1 MSIRKKAAEKRKRTI
16 ATQATLVIVAC
27 IAFAILLTTVVIP
40 LQKLNKA
47 KRLID
52 SGEYKAAHL
61 LLDGMDYKNSRELR
75 ESIRTPYEKELLSEA
90 EIGSC
95 AVFGAYEQ
103 DNNASNGKE
112 EIEWIVLAREG
123 GRVLLIS
130 RYALDCQ
137 QYNEVYT
144 CVTWETCSLR
154 EWLNGTFLSAAFSE
168 EERAMIPSVTVSA
181 DKNPRFITS
190 PGNSTTDQ
198 VFLLSITEA
207 NRYFS
212 SDEARKCSPTP
223 YAAAQG
229 VWTSEWEEV
238 DGKEA
243 CRWWWLRS
251 PGSHSN
257 DIVAVGS
264 VGAINDCGIINYQG
278 NGAVRPA
285 LWVDLG
291 P

>member
-1 MSIRKKAAEKRKRTI
+1 MSMRGKTAEKRRRTI
-16 ATQATLVIVAC
+16 AMQATLVIVAC

-52 SGEYKAAHL
+52 SGEYKAAYL
-61 LLDGMDYKNSRELR
+61 LLDGMDYQNSKELR
-75 ESIRTPYEKELLSEA
+75 ESIRTVYEKELLSEA
-90 EIGSC
+90 EVGSC

-103 DNNASNGKE
+103 DNDTSNGEE

-123 GRVLLIS
+123 SRVLLIS

-137 QYNEVYT
+137 QYNVAYT
-144 CVTWETCSLR
+144 WVTWETCTLR
-154 EWLNGTFLSAAFSE
+154 EWLNGTFLNAAFSE
-168 EERAMIPSVTVSA
+168 EERAMIPVVTVSA
-181 DKNPRFITS
+181 DKNPRFITT

-238 DGKEA
+238 DGKQA

-257 DIVAVGS
+257 DVAAVGS
-264 VGAINDCGIINYQG
+264 NGGINDCGVINYQG

-291 P
+291 S